1 MPQTWLLVPLT
12 LNALAAAP
20 VTVVG
25 RPPAEGVNAHYP
37 SNRAPLAPAPL
48 VKLPVGTVAP
58 RGWVRRQLELQANGF
73 HGHLTEISRFLIKEG
88 NAWLSPTGEGDHGWE
103 EVPYWLKGFG
113 DTAYLLGD
121 ERLLAETRI
130 WIEGMLASRR
140 EDGYFG
146 PQQTSSTVQSTAGKF
161 DLWPNMIALFCL
173 QSYYEHSEDQR
184 VLDLMTA
191 YFRWELAVADDD
203 FLPPFW
209 QQQRAGDNLASVY
222 WLYNRTGEAWLLDLA
237 AKIFRRMAR
246 WDEGIASWHNVNIA
260 QCFKSPG
267 LYYQQS
273 RDRAHLAAA
282 ERNWRYVREIY
293 GQVPGGMFGADENA
307 RPGYIGPRQA
317 IETCGIVEEMLSD
330 EQLAAITGD
339 VAWADRCED
348 AAFNSLPACI
358 TPDASAL
365 RYLTAPNMVLSDAA
379 NKSPGLQ
386 NRGAMLHM
394 NPHGHRCCQHNMGH
408 GWPYFAE
415 HMVMATLD
423 HGLAAVLYG
432 PCETTAK
439 VGDGATVQLTATTHY
454 PFDETITF
462 RLGTPRAV
470 AFPLYLRI
478 PGWCDGATVAVAGE
492 PSSARPAP
500 GTWLRL
506 DRIWADGDTVTLRLP
521 MAVKLRRWAANHD
534 SVSVARGP
542 LTFSL
547 RIGEE
552 YRRAGGTEAWPAYE
566 IHPTTPWNYGLVLPD
581 GEPGAGLHVVQGDW
595 PADEQPFL
603 ATAAP
608 VTITAQGRRIP
619 NWALDERGLIAEVQ
633 PSPVRTDQPEET
645 IALIPMGCARLRL
658 SAFPIVGDGPL
669 AHDWVLPPEPRIRA
683 SHAHGGDTVE
693 AVHDGQVPQDSGD
706 QNLPRFTWWDHR
718 GSEEW
723 IESRFESPR
732 EVKAVEVYWFDD
744 TGRGQCRVPQSWRL
758 EAWDGQD
765 WRPVDTQGEYG
776 VAQDTFNRVS
786 ISPVMT
792 ERLRL
797 VVQLAEGVSGGILEW
812 RIE

>member
-1 MPQTWLLVPLT
+1 MSQTWLLVPLT

-25 RPPAEGVNAHYP
+25 RPPARGSSTYYI
-37 SNRAPLAPAPL
+37 SNRAPLTPAPL
-48 VKLPVGTVAP
+48 IKLPVGAVSP
-58 RGWVRRQLELQANGF
+58 QGWVRRQLELQGNGF
-73 HGHLTEISRFLIKEG
+73 HGHLTEISRFLAKDG
-88 NAWLSPTGEGDHGWE
+88 NAWLSPTGQGDHGWE

-113 DTAYLLGD
+113 DCAYLLGD
-121 ERLLAETRI
+121 ERMLAETKI

-146 PQQTSSTVQSTAGKF
+146 PEQKSSTVRSTDGKY

-173 QSYYEHSEDQR
+173 QSYFEHSHDPR

-191 YFRWELAVADDD
+191 YFRWELAVPEDD

-222 WLYNRTGEAWLLDLA
+222 WLYNRTGDDFLLELG

-273 RDRAHLAAA
+273 DDRAHLAAA
-282 ERNWRYVREIY
+282 ERNWQYVRDIY
-293 GQVPGGMFGADENA
+293 GQVPGGMYGADENA

-330 EQLAAITGD
+330 EQLVAITGD
-339 VAWADRCED
+339 ITWADRCED
-348 AAFNSLPACI
+348 AAFNSLPASI
-358 TPDASAL
+358 TPGATAL
-365 RYLTAPNMVLSDAA
+365 RYLTAPNQPLSDAA
-379 NKSPGLQ
+379 NKSPGIQ
-386 NRGAMLHM
+386 NRGSMFHM

-423 HGLAAVLYG
+423 NGLAAVLYG

-439 VGDGATVQLTATTHY
+439 VGDGTVATLTETTHY
-454 PFDETITF
+454 PFDETVSF
-462 RLGTPRAV
+462 KVGLPQPA

-478 PGWCDGATVAVAGE
+478 PGWCDSATVTVAGE
-492 PSSARPAP
+492 ASSVQPAP
-500 GTWLRL
+500 GTWLRIE
-506 DRIWADGDTVTLRLP
+506 RTWADGDTITLTLP
-521 MAVKLRRWAANHD
+521 MAIKLRRWLANQD
-534 SVSVARGP
+534 TVSVDRGP
-542 LTFSL
+542 LTYSL
-547 RIGEE
+547 KIGEE
-552 YRRAGGTEAWPAYE
+552 YRKTGGTDAWPAYE

-581 GEPGAGLHVVQGDW
+581 GGPAFEVVSQDW
-595 PADEQPFL
+595 PQDEQPFE
-603 ATAAP
+603 AEAAP
-608 VTITAQGRRIP
+608 VRLTATGKRIP
-619 NWALDERGLIAEVQ
+619 NWQLDERGLISEVQ
-633 PSPVRTDQPEET
+633 PSPVRSDQPEET
-645 IALIPMGCARLRL
+645 ITLIPMGCARLRL
-658 SAFPIVGDGPL
+658 SAFPVIGDGPS
-669 AHDWVLPPEPRIRA
+669 AHDWALPPEPKIRA
-683 SHAHGGDTVE
+683 SWVHGGDTVD
-693 AVHDGQVPQDSGD
+693 AVHDGILPRSSGD
-706 QNLPRFTWWDHR
+706 QNIPRFTWWDRR

-723 IESRFESPR
+723 IESRFDEPR

-744 TGRGQCRVPQSWRL
+744 TGQGSCRVPQSWRL
-758 EAWDGQD
+758 ETWDGERWEQ
-765 WRPVDTQGEYG
+765 VKAKGEFG
-776 VAQDTFNRVS
+776 VAKDTFNRVAIEPITTS
-786 ISPVMT
+786 
-792 ERLRL
+792 RLRI
-797 VVQLAEGVSGGILEW
+797 VVQLGEGVSGGILEW